1 MTGVQTCALPI
12 CIVSVVLC
20 ACSTQHNLVEMNTK
34 EENSYVAI
42 IWDDKTYVPYC
53 AFSKSDCGRQ
63 IGIVDG
69 DKDDK
74 VFEYKGYSSDE
85 WIINYYANNMDTI
98 MLLREIDVTDIPD
111 NLHSEYEWNIN
122 QENKM

>member
-1 MTGVQTCALPI
+1 M
-12 CIVSVVLC
+12 LC

>member
-1 MTGVQTCALPI
+1 MKKKI
-12 CIVSVVLC
+12 CSIICSIVSVVLC

-63 IGIVDG
+63 IGIVDA
-69 DKDDK
+69 DC
-74 VFEYKGYSSDE
+74 ETYN
-85 WIINYYANNMDTI
+85 IPMD
-98 MLLREIDVTDIPD
+98 L
-111 NLHSEYEWNIN
+111 
-122 QENKM
+122 